1 MTHEQHMI
9 LDDGPRAGLLAP
21 DVELDSDPT
30 PEWLADFKARL
41 AEIDERGRKQYAD
54 NLAEFHRA
62 IGVAA

>member
-1 MTHEQHMI
+1 MTDTELIRM
-9 LDDGPRAGLLAP
+9 DGARQGLLAP
-21 DVELDSDPT
+21 DAELDSDPT

-41 AEIDERGRKQYAD
+41 AEIDERSRAQYAA